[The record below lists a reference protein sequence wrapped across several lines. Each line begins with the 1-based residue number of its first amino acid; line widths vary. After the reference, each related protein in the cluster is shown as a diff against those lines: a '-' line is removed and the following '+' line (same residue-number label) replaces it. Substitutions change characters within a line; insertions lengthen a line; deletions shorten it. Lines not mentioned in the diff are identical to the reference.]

1 MVEWITSNPFCQKI
15 LDPAVGLGIF
25 LRAVLDSPNSD
36 KYELLG
42 YDIDSIV
49 LCTARSLFSK
59 FDYTNVELLNKD
71 YMFND
76 WNNRYDGIVCN
87 PPYLKFHQYK
97 SRGASLQ
104 EFQTRLGMTLSGLTN
119 IYTMFLLKSA
129 NQLTPEGRASY
140 IVPLEFLNADYGTK
154 IKKYLLKS
162 KTLRYV
168 VIFDS
173 SSNLFS
179 NAITTSCILLFAN
192 DEHSHAIT
200 FVNVNAVDELSDL
213 ASKLNNYPNIKATGK
228 TVPYADLDPDVKWLA
243 YYQKR
248 NGSKYK
254 NLVPLSTYGKIVR
267 GIATGDNDYFTFDE
281 KKKKE
286 FHIPDKFLLPC
297 ITKATQ
303 ADSYFFTK
311 EDFDDL
317 RIKSKRVFL
326 LNATDTTHPAVREY
340 IELGEKLEVNTRYLT
355 SHRTPWFI
363 IENRPPAPILVTVFN
378 RNGLRFVRNE
388 ANVRNLTCFHSFY
401 VNMLAMHQL
410 ELLMAYL
417 LTDVSREI
425 LNDNRREYGGG
436 LKKFEPNDLNKAN
449 VIDLEVIDT
458 KTGTMIIEM
467 YQRYRLSVVQHRPD
481 ASQLE
486 KLNDIFFQLMIT

>member
-1 MVEWITSNPFCQKI
+1 M
-15 LDPAVGLGIF
+15 
-25 LRAVLDSPNSD
+25 
-36 KYELLG
+36 
-42 YDIDSIV
+42 
-49 LCTARSLFSK
+49 
-59 FDYTNVELLNKD
+59 
-71 YMFND
+71 
-76 WNNRYDGIVCN
+76 
-87 PPYLKFHQYK
+87 
-97 SRGASLQ
+97 
-104 EFQTRLGMTLSGLTN
+104 
-119 IYTMFLLKSA
+119 
-129 NQLTPEGRASY
+129 
-140 IVPLEFLNADYGTK
+140 
-154 IKKYLLKS
+154 
-162 KTLRYV
+162 
-168 VIFDS
+168 
-173 SSNLFS
+173 
-179 NAITTSCILLFAN
+179 
-192 DEHSHAIT
+192 
-200 FVNVNAVDELSDL
+200 
-213 ASKLNNYPNIKATGK
+213 
-228 TVPYADLDPDVKWLA
+228 
-243 YYQKR
+243 
-248 NGSKYK
+248 
-254 NLVPLSTYGKIVR
+254 
-267 GIATGDNDYFTFDE
+267 
-281 KKKKE
+281 
-286 FHIPDKFLLPC
+286 
-297 ITKATQ
+297 
-303 ADSYFFTK
+303 
-311 EDFDDL
+311 
-317 RIKSKRVFL
+317 
-326 LNATDTTHPAVREY
+326 REY